1 METLI
6 CKLVTGEEV
15 MGEVVLNTNVIRLKN
30 PVQLSVVRSTRG
42 DPTVGFAPFPTY
54 TAAKKDETI
63 DLTLQH
69 VVYSYKAPED
79 FHKNYEQV
87 FGVGLIVPG
96 QQQIITG

>member
-6 CKLVTGEEV
+6 CKLITGEEI
-15 MGEVVLNTNVIRLKN
+15 MGEVVLNTNIIRLKN
-30 PVQLSVVRSTRG
+30 PVQISVVRSTRG
-42 DPTVGFAPFPTY
+42 DPSVGFAPFPTY
-54 TAAKKDETI
+54 SPNKKDATI
-63 DLTLQH
+63 DFSPQH
-69 VVYSYKAPED
+69 VVYSYTAPED